1 MAFAGTYATTS
12 ATAVAGSTIVDPQ
25 IFLALVRHACRQIP
39 NTVRFYL
46 DNTPIKRPIG
56 SDVWARLVA
65 MDLPAAGDGHVG
77 GSDQRACS
85 FVMRVFSD
93 GVNDGQRTND
103 NRLGGVA
110 AQIIAALTG
119 RSFTYTPKTTPPESE
134 PEGVHVLMVGDVGL
148 QTEVDEAFTPA
159 GSLMLTAQ
167 CTIVRD
173 TGRGMLTIP
182 T

>member
-56 SDVWARLVA
+56 SDVWAR
-65 MDLPAAGDGHVG
+65 
-77 GSDQRACS
+77 RACS